1 MILAPEQ
8 DHAGRYFFYSSGSNG
23 AGKNEFAFQFTC
35 LQFYLCI
42 KIHVRHTHIT
52 TSKWRWTI

>member
-8 DHAGRYFFYSSGSNG
+8 DHAERYFFYSSGSNG
-23 AGKNEFAFQFTC
+23 AGKNEFAFQFSC

-42 KIHVRHTHIT
+42 KMHLRHTHIT
-52 TSKWRWTI
+52 TSKLR